1 MLSWCYAAVFML
13 LGNKDSDVYGK
24 IEEKYDHVYDGV
36 ITFTRPLSTFIYP
49 DVQEYTQFDDRV
61 DIMINETSEQIRNRF
76 LELNVDIEPQKIER
90 QLRDLTER
98 FKVPIAEAQRSVVSY
113 YLRQF
118 NIKQE
123 DYYDTTQIASSLQMD
138 EYTII
143 DEILNRID
151 SLYANFEN
159 TSEYMENYN
168 GKYNVISGYSIEILN
183 TEKSKSYATLLTN
196 LASKNLAEAN
206 NIITEVSEK
215 LEKLRKLT
223 LSEIAH
229 RKLKEIE
236 FQIDN
241 PFFFRKLRRDYRTLF
256 NELDKLDRAAT
267 KSDTENIGNLVSK
280 FESIIGRSEDF
291 EYEIEDEKK
300 SGLYNSIGKFAFW
313 GIPILIGLYQ
323 LIAMQYLTLNPYLP
337 LVAYI
342 IALSTIYLFLK
353 SVTWIKFLYIGLKTD
368 KSSRFQFILF
378 MSLLVLI
385 VYVNVWGKA
394 QTDSSPVSSMISMI
408 FMILVIIVVVIGVY
422 LLTKQIFERIK
433 NDLIKNELEDLAVEY
448 GIKE

>member
-1 MLSWCYAAVFML
+1 
-13 LGNKDSDVYGK
+13 
-24 IEEKYDHVYDGV
+24 
-36 ITFTRPLSTFIYP
+36 
-49 DVQEYTQFDDRV
+49 
-61 DIMINETSEQIRNRF
+61 MINETSEQIRNRF
-76 LELNVDIEPQKIER
+76 LELNVDIAPHDIER
-90 QLRDLTER
+90 RLRDLVER

-118 NIKQE
+118 NIKRE
-123 DYYDTTQIASSLQMD
+123 DYYSTTQTASSLQID
-138 EYTII
+138 EGTVIG
-143 DEILNRID
+143 EILNRID
-151 SLYANFEN
+151 SLYTNFEN
-159 TSEYMENYN
+159 TSEHIENYKD
-168 GKYNVISGYSIEILN
+168 KYNIINSYSIKILT

-196 LASKNLAEAN
+196 LASKNLDETN

-229 RKLKEIE
+229 RKIKEIE

-256 NELDKLDRAAT
+256 NELDTLDRIAA
-267 KSDTENIGNLVSK
+267 KSATENIGNLVSK
-280 FESIIGRSEDF
+280 FESVIGRLEEF

-300 SGLYNSIGKFAFW
+300 SGLYNSIKNFAFL

-323 LIAMQYLTLNPYLP
+323 LIVMQYLTLNPYLP

-342 IALSTIYLFLK
+342 IAISTLYLFLK
-353 SVTWIKFLYIGLKTD
+353 SVTWIKFLYIGFKTD
-368 KSSRFQFILF
+368 KSDFSSIFLISLATPLVVY
-378 MSLLVLI
+378 MS
-385 VYVNVWGKA
+385 GEKA
-394 QTDSSPVSSMISMI
+394 QTDSSSAS
-408 FMILVIIVVVIGVY
+408 LVILPILLILLIILWVSGVY
-422 LLTKQIFERIK
+422 LRAKQIVERIK

>member
-1 MLSWCYAAVFML
+1 
-13 LGNKDSDVYGK
+13 
-24 IEEKYDHVYDGV
+24 
-36 ITFTRPLSTFIYP
+36 
-49 DVQEYTQFDDRV
+49 
-61 DIMINETSEQIRNRF
+61 MINETSEQIRNRF

-90 QLRDLTER
+90 QLHDLTER

-118 NIKQE
+118 NIRQE
-123 DYYDTTQIASSLQMD
+123 DYYGTTQAASSLQID
-138 EYTII
+138 EETVIG
-143 DEILNRID
+143 EILNRID
-151 SLYANFEN
+151 SLYTNFEN

-168 GKYNVISGYSIEILN
+168 NKYNIINRYSIEILN

-196 LASKNLAEAN
+196 LASKNLGEAN

-229 RKLKEIE
+229 RKIKEIE

-256 NELDKLDRAAT
+256 NELDKLDRAAA
-267 KSDTENIGNLVSK
+267 KSATENIDNFVSK
-280 FESIIGRSEDF
+280 FESVIGRLEDF
-291 EYEIEDEKK
+291 EYEIDDEKK
-300 SGLYNSIGKFAFW
+300 SGLYNLIGKFAFW

-342 IALSTIYLFLK
+342 IALSILYLLLK
-353 SVTWIKFLYIGLKTD
+353 SVTWIKFLYIGFKTN
-368 KSSRFQFILF
+368 KSPLLLMFF
-378 MSLLVLI
+378 MSLPIAMV
-385 VYVNVWGKA
+385 VYVNVCGKA
-394 QTDSSPVSSMISMI
+394 QTDSTSVASMILLI
-408 FMILVIIVVVIGVY
+408 ILVVIGFY
-422 LLTKQIFERIK
+422 LIAKQIVERIK